1 MIDMTLLPERFREG
15 WLAICACSE
24 GAAMHVRRTLD
35 MGDILRPI
43 SAPPM
48 SLTMQV
54 VPDAA
59 VAGEPLWR
67 EEQRIA
73 AQRMLEDYTRRWVN
87 ANTVVVGRDVSVAD
101 LYPSLWDD
109 WRWVDVERN
118 SNGDEYLV
126 LA

>member
-1 MIDMTLLPERFREG
+1 MTLLPERFREG
-15 WLAICACSE
+15 WVAICAYSE
-24 GAAMHVRRTLD
+24 GAAMHVRRTLE

-48 SLTMQV
+48 SLTMQMLPTV
-54 VPDAA
+54 VLAGDLDAY
-59 VAGEPLWR
+59 
-67 EEQRIA
+67 EEQKIR
-73 AQRMLEDYTRRWVN
+73 AQRVLEDYTRRWVN

-109 WRWVDVERN
+109 WRWVDIERN